1 MASEVGICNSALS
14 KIGVTQAITSLT
26 EGTKNANACN
36 EQYEKLRDDAL
47 RGHVWNFAVQRVKL
61 AQSSTVPAFGYDHQY
76 PLPADWLRTVS
87 VHDNNAGTGALDYR
101 LETEGGD
108 GRVIVT
114 SADEV
119 YLRYVSRV
127 TDPNRMTADFR
138 EALALKL
145 AAELAIPI
153 AQSGTLHDR
162 MEASFERKM
171 RRARGTDA
179 IEDSPEEFPA
189 ASWVAD
195 RG

>member
-36 EQYEKLRDDAL
+36 EQYEKLRDDLL
-47 RGHVWNFAVQRVKL
+47 RGHVWNFAVARVAL

-76 PLPADWLRTVS
+76 PLPSDWLRTVS
-87 VHDNNAGTGALDYR
+87 VHDNNAGTGALEYR
-101 LETEGGD
+101 IETESGD
-108 GRVIVT
+108 GPVIVT
-114 SADEV
+114 SADQV

-138 EALALKL
+138 EVLALKI
-145 AAELAIPI
+145 AVELAVPI

-162 MEASFERKM
+162 MEAAFERKM

-189 ASWVAD
+189 ASWVSL